1 MSSNECL
8 SVSKNIKLK
17 KKFEYTDSILDR
29 FCYLYD
35 SVKNKYAVVCIDAKH
50 FVKIKLKKN
59 PNGYD
64 KVYAHIV
71 KILHNALKIANQ
83 KYDSQEFIV
92 FVDME
97 GSGMKQ
103 FDITFSKTLIVILES
118 TFTDNLKYC
127 IVKKAPRLFKMI
139 YKIIYPFIDKDTRKK
154 FMFEKKGKISKINIE
169 N

>member
-1 MSSNECL
+1 MASNECL
-8 SVSKNIKLK
+8 SKKNK
-17 KKFEYTDSILDR
+17 KILEYTDTILEK

-35 SVKNKYAVVCIDAKH
+35 SEKYKYAVVCIDAKH
-50 FVKIKLKKN
+50 FFKIKLKKN

-97 GSGMKQ
+97 GSGMKH
-103 FDITFSKTLIVILES
+103 FDITISKTLIVILES

-127 IVKKAPRLFKMI
+127 IVKNAPRLFKMI

-154 FMFEKKGKISKINIE
+154 FMFEKKGKISKIDIE

>member
-1 MSSNECL
+1 MSSNEC
-8 SVSKNIKLK
+8 SSK
-17 KKFEYTDSILDR
+17 KKNVISKKRFEYTDSILEQ

-35 SVKNKYAVVCIDAKH
+35 SEKYKYAVVCIDAKH

-64 KVYAHIV
+64 KVYAHMV
-71 KILHNALKIANQ
+71 KILQNALKIANE
-83 KYDSQEFIV
+83 KYNSQEFIV
-92 FVDME
+92 FVDMK

-103 FDITFSKTLIVILES
+103 FDITFSKTLIVILEN

-127 IVKKAPRLFKMI
+127 IVKNAPRLFKMI